1 MADLQSS
8 QVGWGGGWFF
18 GPGRWIFIAVI
29 LIILLFFFAIV
40 SVPGTGGP
48 IW

>member
-1 MADLQSS
+1 MADTQTS
-8 QVGWGGGWFF
+8 GGFFF

-40 SVPGTGGP
+40 SVPGTGVGP
-48 IW
+48 VW